1 MALTNSES
9 LSTDPLTTHR
19 SPTQTHQ
26 TLISYLMTFYISHS
40 CTTSSS
46 IPWVTIYPWLHCVLL
61 SSWRVLRKLHV
72 TLYCN
77 WGVAPCLCSQVTM
90 WDNYFSWHILTQTF
104 ILNKYLIDTTYNTA
118 TSYVHRLGPPGCSQL
133 FLTTPN
139 IYFPIFY
146 IFSVVLVMVLNIQST
161 VYTWFTAILYLLS
174 VQMVCNDTSLM
185 SIIIYHYHK
194 LSLPSSRYY
203 WIQDYELW
211 EVGTIIQYNDN
222 DGDWFWQWWWWRWR
236 ESVMVFE
243 QRRRS
248 LESCLS
254 KILAATDKIM
264 KPCLLSNTAIV
275 IIVINN
281 IIQHL
286 CIVIDRHHDIIIR
299 KEDEQR
305 AATTNDVMKP
315 CLPPSSS
322 HQEPQQVPSNIG
334 TNTFQWSVVMCQLR
348 TENGDS
354 VLKVDKTVPAGEETA
369 TVSLHNVRNSI
380 EEAYD
385 DRGWSSGEDIP
396 PRSIWWGR
404 VCRETIQT
412 KCPDC
417 QSAED

>member
-61 SSWRVLRKLHV
+61 SSWRVLR
-72 TLYCN
+72 
-77 WGVAPCLCSQVTM
+77 
-90 WDNYFSWHILTQTF
+90 I

-211 EVGTIIQYNDN
+211 QAGTIIQYNDNDN

-254 KILAATDKIM
+254 KIAAAT
-264 KPCLLSNTAIV
+264 S
-275 IIVINN
+275 
-281 IIQHL
+281 
-286 CIVIDRHHDIIIR
+286 
-299 KEDEQR
+299 
-305 AATTNDVMKP
+305 
-315 CLPPSSS
+315 
-322 HQEPQQVPSNIG
+322 
-334 TNTFQWSVVMCQLR
+334 
-348 TENGDS
+348 
-354 VLKVDKTVPAGEETA
+354 
-369 TVSLHNVRNSI
+369 
-380 EEAYD
+380 
-385 DRGWSSGEDIP
+385 
-396 PRSIWWGR
+396 
-404 VCRETIQT
+404 T
-412 KCPDC
+412 K
-417 QSAED
+417 